1 MSEDRR
7 VIYTIGH
14 STHSIEAF
22 VAILQSFEVKMIADI
37 RALPGSRRFPHF
49 NKSLLEG
56 YLALAG
62 ISYLHFPG
70 LGNNRKTLAESKN
83 THWKNEAMRGFADY
97 METSAFRKATDQLQA
112 LARKQ
117 VTAYMCAEGLWS
129 DCHRALLS
137 DHLMENEW
145 QVFHILDKHK
155 SQEHTKASPAKQE
168 QGTLF

>member
-70 LGNNRKTLAESKN
+70 LGNNRKPLAESKN

-117 VTAYMCAEGLWS
+117 VTAYMCAEADWKN
-129 DCHRALLS
+129 CHRSLISA
-137 DHLMENEW
+137 HLYTTGWEVIHFKDIAQSEPHRPM
-145 QVFHILDKHK
+145 L
-155 SQEHTKASPAKQE
+155 KQSK
-168 QGTLF
+168 LF